1 MGNPSPTDRRFD
13 KPSLESLVDL
23 INSSNKTYI
32 KYGEI
37 EADQITPIEG
47 SESVLWNTTARIR
60 LAGAEEDAPYTTMTY
75 GRLDIS
81 EYLPEPDDFTYE
93 GVADAATLFEQLRT
107 KHHVQLSEN
116 DCTLVISGLDVNG
129 GRTITFAP
137 NADHP
142 VWTGVLIVTVPP
154 PPPLELI
161 YDGFTLLQLQ
171 ASA

>member
-23 INSSNKTYI
+23 INRSNKTYI

-60 LAGAEEDAPYTTMTY
+60 LAGAEVDAPYTTMTY

-81 EYLPEPDDFTYE
+81 EYLPEPEDFTYE
-93 GVADAATLFEQLRT
+93 GLADAVTLFEQLHA
-107 KHHVQLSEN
+107 KHHIQLNED
-116 DCTLVISGLDVNG
+116 DCALVIGGLEVDGSRV
-129 GRTITFAP
+129 ITFSP
-137 NADHP
+137 NPDHP
-142 VWTGVLIVTVPP
+142 VWTGQLSVIVPASVPLP
-154 PPPLELI
+154 
-161 YDGFTLLQLQ
+161 
-171 ASA
+171 